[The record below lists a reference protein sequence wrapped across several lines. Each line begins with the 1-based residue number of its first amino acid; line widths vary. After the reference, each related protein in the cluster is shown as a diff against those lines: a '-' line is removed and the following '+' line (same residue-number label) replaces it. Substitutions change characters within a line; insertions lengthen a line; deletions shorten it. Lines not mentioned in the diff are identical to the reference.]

1 MREAKPTENPAAPWV
16 ETVGLCAGY
25 GARGRNRP
33 GIRAVS
39 EVSLRIAERETLG
52 LVGESGCGKSTLAR
66 TLLRLQPPLSGDVR
80 FKGRSILG
88 LRGRALRALRRDLQ
102 MVFQDPHASMNPR
115 HRVERILV
123 EPLRVHGLLSGE
135 PSAAA
140 SDWLEEVGLSPSLLG
155 RFPFELSGGQR
166 QRVCLA
172 RALSLRPSFLVLDEA
187 LSSLDVSVQAQAI
200 NLLMDLRSRHA
211 LACLFISH
219 DLGVVRHLAD
229 RVAVMYLGRI
239 VECGPAAAVLD
250 SPAHPYTATLR
261 EASSG
266 RAAPG
271 RGAARDSG
279 DPPSPA
285 NPPPGCPYHP
295 RCARARENCSR
306 ERPELRE
313 LDGRSVAC
321 HWAGA
326 A

>member
-1 MREAKPTENPAAPWV
+1 MREAIPTEKAPTPWV
-16 ETVGLCAGY
+16 ETVGLHAGY
-25 GARGRNRP
+25 AARGV
-33 GIRAVS
+33 GKSLIRAVS
-39 EVSLRIAERETLG
+39 DVSLQIAERETLG

-88 LRGRALRALRRDLQ
+88 LRGQALRALRRDLQ

-115 HRVERILV
+115 HRIERILV
-123 EPLRVHGLLSGE
+123 EPLQVHGLLAGS
-135 PSAAA
+135 PAATAAA
-140 SDWLEEVGLSPSLLG
+140 WLEEVGLSPSLLG

-172 RALSLRPSFLVLDEA
+172 RALSLKPSFLVLDEA

-200 NLLMDLRSRHA
+200 NLLMDLRDRHA

-239 VECGPAAAVLD
+239 VECGPAATVLD
-250 SPAHPYTATLR
+250 SPAHPYTEALR
-261 EASSG
+261 CAASG
-266 RAAPG
+266 AAAG
-271 RGAARDSG
+271 RGPVTYSG

-295 RCARARENCSR
+295 RCARARKNCSR
-306 ERPELRE
+306 ERPELRD
-313 LDGRSVAC
+313 LTGRSVAC